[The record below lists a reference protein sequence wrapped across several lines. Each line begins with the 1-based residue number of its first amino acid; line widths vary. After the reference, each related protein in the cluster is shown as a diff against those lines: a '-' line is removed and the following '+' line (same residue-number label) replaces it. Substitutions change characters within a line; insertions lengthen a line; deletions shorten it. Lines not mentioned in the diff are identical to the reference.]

1 MVLENGQ
8 LIDIQSKHLNDTLF
22 VFELQLLLVKPPLF
36 LIIKL
41 VVEALNVARA
51 HILSVQLLDL
61 KTII

>member
-1 MVLENGQ
+1 MVLENGH
-8 LIDIQSKHLNDTLF
+8 LIDIQSKHLNDTILI
-22 VFELQLLLVKPPLF
+22 FELQLLLVKPPLF

>member
-8 LIDIQSKHLNDTLF
+8 LIDIQSKHLNDTILI
-22 VFELQLLLVKPPLF
+22 FELQLLLVKPPLF

>member
-1 MVLENGQ
+1 M
-8 LIDIQSKHLNDTLF
+8 TLCII
-22 VFELQLLLVKPPLF
+22 ELQLRQIQVPL